1 MEIKKLLKI
10 KQEEEEEDDG
20 NDFNKHHMNFFNEY
34 VKYAFQIINRK
45 EIDSK
50 VKDETKFIID
60 KIFYHFTLANQLQ
73 INSEGPNSPTL
84 KETSNHPQ
92 KPERRKR
99 KNSFDRV
106 PNMV

>member
-1 MEIKKLLKI
+1 LNI
-10 KQEEEEEDDG
+10 KQKEVEEEEEG
-20 NDFNKHHMNFFNEY
+20 KNYFNKHHMNFFNEY

-60 KIFYHFTLANQLQ
+60 KIFYHFTLNKPIE

-84 KETSNHPQ
+84 KSSNQ
-92 KPERRKR
+92 VKIGRNNKLGI
-99 KNSFDRV
+99 
-106 PNMV
+106 PNMVS